1 MNWTEPKPPTD
12 GVSYYNHTICET
24 PIGKFIIEWKSW
36 KESDTYDI
44 TKDSVIYVG
53 YGDTLEE
60 AKELV
65 KKYLI
70 KINNELTAFLKPIKR
85 CLQCNNYIEKSSR
98 PKKFCNER
106 CSSKFRLQKKK
117 NQFFRQLQELEFNV
131 NGIQL
136 KGKYLS
142 TIAESVIKIEVTYD
156 ESEVTEV
163 GATANVHQSFLVR

>member
-1 MNWTEPKPPTD
+1 MNWTEIEKSNNEGIIREYIT
-12 GVSYYNHTICET
+12 CET
-24 PIGKFIIEWKSW
+24 PLGKSEILKTTQGESFIF
-36 KESDTYDI
+36 DI
-44 TKDSVIYVG
+44 TINGKNYIGFVNSFEDG
-53 YGDTLEE
+53 
-60 AKELV
+60 KELV

-70 KINNELTAFLKPIKR
+70 KINNELTEFLKPIKR